1 MAAVEI
7 GHFYNP
13 DSLCLR
19 PCDGTIKDDN
29 FAVQW
34 GQFAFQVVEQTVEQ
48 SLCFELSRRRLVKLQ
63 PKHDP
68 C

>member
-19 PCDGTIKDDN
+19 PCDGTIKDD
-29 FAVQW
+29 
-34 GQFAFQVVEQTVEQ
+34 
-48 SLCFELSRRRLVKLQ
+48 SRTIHPSAK
-63 PKHDP
+63 
-68 C
+68 